1 MGCLKLSYYQ
11 TYSNRKV
18 LYSDCV
24 LEPKS
29 AQMWLSV
36 DPMSD
41 KYPSMS
47 PYNYCAN
54 NPVMLVDPDGR
65 DYETVIDEKKG
76 TITIKAVY
84 YTKNANRE
92 RVQNAIGEWNDQ
104 SGKYSVE
111 FGEGENKKSYTVNF
125 ELTIA
130 EGNFENDVDARNAT
144 PNDKKSNYFDID
156 DGYCEKHSG
165 KGASNGYNI
174 HSRSIVSKRTD
185 VHEIGHTLGLD
196 DSFGIMETGGFR
208 SNIESSHVSGI
219 LNRAGFT
226 ILDGAPTYNGA
237 RTSRVKENFNLFGF
251 GKIKDTRK

>member
-1 MGCLKLSYYQ
+1 MGCLKLTYDQ
-11 TYSNRKV
+11 TYSNKKV
-18 LYSDCV
+18 LNSDCV

-54 NPVMLVDPDGR
+54 NPVILVDPDGR

-84 YTKNANRE
+84 YTKNSNRD
-92 RVQNAIGEWNDQ
+92 RLQNAIGEWNDQ

-111 FGEGENKKSYTVNF
+111 MGEGENKMSYTVNF

-130 EGNFENDVDARNAT
+130 EGDFENDVDARNAT
-144 PNDKKSNYFDID
+144 PNDKKSNYFDIND
-156 DGYCEKHSG
+156 ALCEKQSANG
-165 KGASNGYNI
+165 VTIGANLHVKSD
-174 HSRSIVSKRTD
+174 VSKRTD
-185 VHEIGHTLGLD
+185 AHEIGHSLGIG
-196 DSFGIMETGGFR
+196 DSAFGLMESGGKYSDIR
-208 SNIESSHVSGI
+208 SDHIGAI
-219 LNRAGFT
+219 LNRSGFS
-226 ILDGAPTYNGA
+226 IPTFTPSHYGV
-237 RTSRVKENFNLFGF
+237 RTNNKDYSTGIGSIKEA
-251 GKIKDTRK
+251 KK